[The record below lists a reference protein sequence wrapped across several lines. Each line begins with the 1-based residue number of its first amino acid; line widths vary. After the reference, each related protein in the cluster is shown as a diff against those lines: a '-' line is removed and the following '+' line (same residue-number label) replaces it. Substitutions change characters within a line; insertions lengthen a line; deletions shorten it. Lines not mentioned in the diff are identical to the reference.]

1 MMRIEHGDYD
11 LGDDPARLD
20 RDAVVSLLATA
31 DAYWDR
37 WRKPA
42 DMRAQI
48 DGAWRVVGAYQRTD
62 GAMVGFSRAV
72 SDGVAVAYLADVLVA
87 PAVRGIGLGA
97 ALVDAMIEQSPGRGF
112 RWMLHTK
119 DAHGLYQKF
128 GFSAPPSTYLERPS
142 SRPQLHI

>member
-1 MMRIEHGDYD
+1 MRIGHGDYD
-11 LGDDPARLD
+11 LDDDPARLD
-20 RDAVVSLLATA
+20 LDAVVSLLATA

-42 DMRAQI
+42 DVQAQI

-62 GAMVGFSRAV
+62 GATVGFSRAV
-72 SDGVAVAYLADVLVA
+72 SDGVAVAYLADVFVA
-87 PAVRGIGLGA
+87 PAARGIGLGA
-97 ALVDAMIEQSPGRGF
+97 ALVNAMIEQGPGRGF

-128 GFSAPPSTYLERPS
+128 GFTAPPSTYLERPS
-142 SRPQLHI
+142 NRPQLHT

>member
-1 MMRIEHGDYD
+1 MRIGHGDYD
-11 LGDDPARLD
+11 LDDDPAWLD
-20 RDAVVSLLATA
+20 RDAVVSLLATT

-72 SDGVAVAYLADVLVA
+72 SDGVAVAYLADVIVA
-87 PAVRGIGLGA
+87 PAARGIGLGA
-97 ALVDAMIEQSPGRGF
+97 AWGEG
-112 RWMLHTK
+112 MLGT
-119 DAHGLYQKF
+119 G
-128 GFSAPPSTYLERPS
+128 
-142 SRPQLHI
+142 